1 MKKLLVLVLFFGV
14 FWRSAF
20 AAEYIDLFT
29 SQVKIQNDGSALVT
43 ESITYN
49 FSESKHGIFRTLTNI
64 VENSEGKKFLTP
76 IKILGVLDE
85 KGFVYNFT
93 VESVSNGIKL
103 KIGDAEKLVSGS
115 KVYIIS
121 YSIEN
126 ALEAYSDHDEFYWN
140 ITGNDWEVP
149 IKKIWS
155 EVSLPK
161 ENSYNLKTTCFTGAK
176 KSIEKTCSEKSD
188 KISASFSSENILQ
201 AGEGLTVVVGFDK
214 GLVTVYAKEPAPDYS
229 WLYVLGFVIWYV
241 LLPLFVLII
250 YLLKGRD
257 PKIKTAIPA
266 LFDAPSEGK
275 KRLAPYI
282 CGTLIDESADSE
294 DITATIVDLAIR
306 GYLKITEVKKKSLFS
321 DAEFLFTQTEIY
333 KTKDKYGLNPFE
345 EDVLAKMFD
354 GEQETST
361 QDLKKSFS
369 SDSLKLKNSVYDE
382 IVELNYFSTN
392 PQTVRQVWLT
402 IGVIAL
408 FTVNIPLGIMCLI
421 FGKFMP
427 RKTEKGVEAKIQI
440 LGLKKFLSSQERQ
453 LTFQEETW
461 FLFEKLLPYAIAFK
475 VTDVWA
481 KRFENLQT
489 IPETGWYNGSGVFN
503 AYYLS
508 SSLGSLGN
516 TVSSIATPT
525 KSSSGFGSG
534 FSGGF
539 SGGGGGGGGGGSW

>member
-1 MKKLLVLVLFFGV
+1 MKKLLVLVLFFVV
-14 FWRSAF
+14 FMRGAF
-20 AAEYIDLFT
+20 AAEYIDLFN

-64 VENSEGKKFLTP
+64 VENSEGKKFITP

-93 VESVSNGIKL
+93 IESVSNGLKL
-103 KIGDAEKLVSGS
+103 KIGDADKLISGS

-149 IKKIWS
+149 IKKVWT
-155 EVSLPK
+155 EVTLPSV
-161 ENSYNLKTTCFTGAK
+161 NSSNLKTSCFTGAF
-176 KSIEKTCSEKSD
+176 KSTEKLCSESSNKN
-188 KISASFSSENILQ
+188 SALFSSEKILG

-214 GLVTVYAKEPAPDYS
+214 GLVTVNPKKPAPDYS
-229 WLYVLGFVIWYV
+229 WIYVLGFVIWYI
-241 LLPLFVLII
+241 LLPILVLVI
-250 YLLKGRD
+250 YMLKGRD

-266 LFDAPSEGK
+266 LFDAPNDGK

-306 GYLKITEVKKKSLFS
+306 GYLKISEVKKKSLFT
-321 DAEFLFTQTEIY
+321 DAEFLFTKTDIY
-333 KTKDKYGLNPFE
+333 KTKDKYGLNSFE
-345 EDVLAKMFD
+345 EDVLEKMFD
-354 GEQETST
+354 GGNEVST

-382 IVELNYFSTN
+382 IVEFKYFSTN

-453 LTFQEETW
+453 LTFQEENW
-461 FLFEKLLPYAIAFK
+461 YLFEKLLPYAIAFK
-475 VTDVWA
+475 VTEVWA
-481 KRFENLQT
+481 KRFENLQN
-489 IPETGWYNGSGVFN
+489 IPDTGWYSGSGVFN